1 MTQTAHELFL
11 EHFYKTEVIPFKHE
25 QNNSTGYY
33 EGVTSDEDLNIQR
46 GQVVASR
53 SPEPN
58 NRKLLIKGLGKGAQ
72 MVIFERYT
80 NGQHGILV
88 QNKPSTR
95 EIRFLNIEVPDI
107 GDSALKVENVEAFIN
122 FK

>member
-11 EHFYKTEVIPFKHE
+11 EAFNKAKIIPFKD
-25 QNNSTGYY
+25 QWNNGTGYY
-33 EGVTSDEDLNIQR
+33 DGITSDEDLNLQR

-88 QNKPSTR
+88 QNKPSKR

-107 GDSALKVENVEAFIN
+107 GDSALSVENVQTFID

>member
-11 EHFYKTEVIPFKHE
+11 EHFYKTEVIPFNPDW
-25 QNNSTGYY
+25 NNATGYY
-33 EGVTSDEDLNIQR
+33 DGAVSDEELNLPR
-46 GQVVASR
+46 GKMIASV

-58 NRKLLIKGLGKGAQ
+58 NRKILIKGLGKGVH

-80 NGQHGILV
+80 LGQHGIIV
-88 QNKPSTR
+88 QNTPNPR
-95 EIRFLNIEVPDI
+95 EARLLDIEIPNI
-107 GDSALKVENVEAFIN
+107 GHSALSVENVQTFID

>member
-11 EHFYKTEVIPFKHE
+11 EHFYKTEVIPFNPDW
-25 QNNSTGYY
+25 NNSTGYY
-33 EGVTSDEDLNIQR
+33 DGAVSDEELNLPR
-46 GQVVASR
+46 GKMVASV

-58 NRKLLIKGLGKGAQ
+58 NRKILIKGLGKGVH

-88 QNKPSTR
+88 QNTPNPR
-95 EIRFLNIEVPDI
+95 EARLLDIEIPDI
-107 GDSALKVENVEAFIN
+107 GDSALKIENVEAFIN